1 VTVLDAAE
9 KIAEHVAGA
18 TYTGLPDAAVKA
30 AKKVIIDLL
39 GVTVAGSSSPES
51 LQALGLVRSWGG
63 HGESRVLVHG
73 DRVPAP
79 NAGLVN
85 GVMGRAR
92 DFDDVHEA
100 AVLHP
105 SVSVVP
111 AALAAAELRGGVTG
125 REFITA
131 VVLGV
136 DLTCRL
142 GMAPKT
148 GPNVS
153 GMSTTWQC
161 GAFGSAAA
169 ACRVLGLDA
178 DETLNALGIAYSQ
191 ASGNQ
196 QSIVEGATIVRV
208 QQGLTT
214 KAGIT
219 SALLAMRG
227 VTGPKEALEGRFGYY
242 PVYHRGE
249 YDRGALLGGLG
260 ERYEIVNTSIKPY
273 PCCKWTHQ
281 AIQAALIIVDEDGV
295 NPEAVEAVEV
305 RLNRQAYNLVCEP
318 MQLKRRPRG
327 VVDAQFSVPF
337 TVAAAIVRGHVSLD
351 TFTEEGI
358 RDPDILE
365 MAQRVKATVDPG
377 IEGRYGRGIAPEI
390 VEVTTTD
397 GETHVRL
404 VEHVKGSPLA
414 PMSLDEVREKFRG
427 CTAYSAKPMHR
438 ENAEAFLEAAA
449 GLEKLGDVSTLIDPL
464 TTL

>member
-1 VTVLDAAE
+1 VTPLDAAE
-9 KIAEHVAGA
+9 KIAEHVAGT
-18 TYTGLPDAAVKA
+18 TYMDLPDDAVTT
-30 AKKVIIDLL
+30 AKKLIVDLL

-51 LQALGLVRSWGG
+51 LKALSLVRSWGG
-63 HGESRVLVHG
+63 RGESRVLVHG

-79 NAGLVN
+79 EAGLVN

-111 AALAAAELRGGVTG
+111 AAIAAAELRGGVTG

-136 DLTCRL
+136 DLTCRM
-142 GMAPKT
+142 GIAPKT

-169 ACRVLGLDA
+169 ASRVLGLDA

-196 QSIVEGATIVRV
+196 QSIIEGATIVRV

-219 SALLAMRG
+219 SALLAMAG
-227 VTGPKEALEGRFGYY
+227 ITGPREPLEGRFGYY

-249 YDRGALLGGLG
+249 YDRKALLGGLG

-281 AIQAALIIVDEDGV
+281 AIEASLDIVNEEDIK
-295 NPEAVEAVEV
+295 PEAVEAVEV

-318 MQLKRRPRG
+318 MQFKRRPRS

-337 TVAAAIVRGHVSLD
+337 TVAAAIVRRRVSLD

-358 RDPDILE
+358 RDPETLE
-365 MAQRVKATVDPG
+365 MAQRVEAKVDPM
-377 IEGRYGRGIAPEI
+377 IEARYGRGIAPEA
-390 VEVTTTD
+390 VEVRTTD
-397 GETHVRL
+397 GDAYVRL
-404 VEHVKGSPLA
+404 VEHVKGSPRA
-414 PMSLDEVREKFRG
+414 PLSLDEVKEKFRG
-427 CTAYSAKPMHR
+427 CMTYSARPMPR
-438 ENAEAFLEAAA
+438 ENADEFLEAAM
-449 GLEKLGDVSTLIDPL
+449 GLEKLSDISTLIDPL
-464 TTL
+464 TL